1 MITFDAISNVNTSDV
16 YSQELASV
24 KPLLPRVV
32 NNVVQLDLGASRVM
46 RPWARDDGHFR
57 SKYFLR
63 VFHIGRWEI
72 TVEKT
77 QATLKCYLKLILIF
91 LNLKGNVHYLHASNR
106 CELADTELLPLT
118 LELQR
123 RWQSYS
129 IREYVAAFAKEIK
142 LQEALAY
149 GITSLKLLPSY
160 HLSGFIKIY
169 EKSLSFMF
177 VFFIS
182 VCFSNTTNIQ

>member
-1 MITFDAISNVNTSDV
+1 MRNHCRMNTSNIEMLFKT
-16 YSQELASV
+16 YF
-24 KPLLPRVV
+24 
-32 NNVVQLDLGASRVM
+32 N
-46 RPWARDDGHFR
+46 F
-57 SKYFLR
+57 SKFERKCALSTR
-63 VFHIGRWEI
+63 LQQVF
-72 TVEKT
+72 
-77 QATLKCYLKLILIF
+77 
-91 LNLKGNVHYLHASNR
+91 
-106 CELADTELLPLT
+106 ADTKLLSLT

-129 IREYVAAFAKEIK
+129 IREYLAAFAKEIK

-149 GITSLKLLPSY
+149 GISSLKLLPSY

-182 VCFSNTTNIQ
+182 VFPTRQIYSRYYHHYLTLQWKEHQKTLHWLLIILADRPVLLFSSDRGKFS